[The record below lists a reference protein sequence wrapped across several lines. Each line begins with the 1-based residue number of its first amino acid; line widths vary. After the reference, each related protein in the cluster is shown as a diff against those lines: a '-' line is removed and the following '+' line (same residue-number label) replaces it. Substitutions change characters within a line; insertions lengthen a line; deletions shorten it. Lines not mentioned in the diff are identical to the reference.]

1 MNIQM
6 RKKLDCVGLGF
17 SCVDFLIRIPRM
29 PSFREQSFT
38 PVLNFEIQGGGPVS
52 TGLVAMSRLGAKVGY
67 IGKVGDDQWGEFI
80 RREFAKYGVDTSRL
94 AINKG
99 NRSNCSFVLIE
110 APTGERVFMVFPSD
124 ASSLELMEEDE
135 DYIKNSRMLFLD
147 GSGGQ
152 AIVNATKIAKENGL
166 IIFIDGLALGELE
179 GLVDIAICS
188 EQMAYRAA
196 ATTDPEEALEKL
208 YQEEY
213 KILGITLGSRGS
225 IFREGNKIY
234 KQSAFKVKV
243 IDTTGAGDV
252 FHGAFA
258 YGILQ
263 GWNLEKTAEFAS
275 AVSALKCMK
284 LGGRAGIPS
293 INEALVFLKEHGSKF
308 F

>member
-1 MNIQM
+1 M
-6 RKKLDCVGLGF
+6 KLDCVGLGF
-17 SCVDFLIRIPRM
+17 SCVDFLIRIPYI

-52 TGLVAMSRLGAKVGY
+52 TGLVAMSRLGAEVGY
-67 IGKVGDDQWGEFI
+67 IGKVGDDQWGEVI
-80 RREFAKYGVDTSRL
+80 RREFAKYGVDTTRL
-94 AINKG
+94 AVDKG
-99 NRSNCSFVLIE
+99 KRSNCSFVLIE
-110 APTGERVFMVFPSD
+110 ASTGERVFMVFPSD
-124 ASSLELMEEDE
+124 VSPLELTEEDE

-152 AIVNATKIAKENGL
+152 AAVKAAKIAKEKGL
-166 IIFIDGLALGELE
+166 IVFIDGLAIGELK

-188 EQMAYRAA
+188 EQTAYRAA
-196 ATTDPEEALEKL
+196 DTRNPEDALEKL

-213 KILGITLGSRGS
+213 RILGVTLGPGGS

-234 KQSAFKVKV
+234 RQTAFKVKAV
-243 IDTTGAGDV
+243 DTTGAGDV

-258 YGILQ
+258 YGVLQ
-263 GWNLEKTAEFAS
+263 GWSLEKTAEFAS

-284 LGGRAGIPS
+284 IGGRAGIPS
-293 INEALVFLKEHGSKF
+293 INETLIFLKEQGSRF